1 MNSSLKPGGV
11 SSSLPLARP
20 DSLLGQIHSLFNSS
34 FNIAFGDEL
43 VNVAS
48 SQKQC
53 SSYGLVLD
61 EGLFTPLIKSI
72 LVGDRVSQKGAQ
84 MLIYSTYGG
93 VLEINLDELD
103 VLDLKIRPIQP
114 QLERLQAIDEALES
128 VSWQDEIGLPAD
140 ERSHAELQ
148 KLSNAAMS
156 TEEFY
161 EVFDYLCGRGKGLT
175 PSGDDVLLGYL
186 MVLKLFGKTPI
197 LEEWRLNSA
206 IQKTTAISVNYFKML
221 FRGYVSEYLQNFCQ
235 AAEKS
240 DIELLKQSVTAIK
253 QIGATSGSDTLLGI
267 SIGVGKIKK
276 LLNSLRFVTLR
287 QKEVSGKFLE
297 IFNRGTLV
305 NNQKIYQLVTSKQII
320 TKQ

>member
-1 MNSSLKPGGV
+1 MTSSIKPGEV

-20 DSLLGQIHSLFNSS
+20 NSPHGQIHSLFNSS

-61 EGLFTPLIKSI
+61 EGLFNPLIKDI
-72 LVGDRVSQKGAQ
+72 VVGDRVLQKGAQ
-84 MLIYSTYGG
+84 ILIYSTYGG

-103 VLDLKIRPIQP
+103 VLDLKIKQIQP
-114 QLERLQAIDEALES
+114 QLERLQVIDNALES
-128 VSWQDEIGLPAD
+128 VSWQEEIGLLAD
-140 ERSHAELQ
+140 ERSHSELQ

-186 MVLKLFGKTPI
+186 MVLKLFGKTPR
-197 LEEWRLNSA
+197 LEEWRLQSA
-206 IQKTTAISVNYFKML
+206 IQKTTAISVNYFRML

-235 AAEKS
+235 AAE
-240 DIELLKQSVTAIK
+240 
-253 QIGATSGSDTLLGI
+253 
-267 SIGVGKIKK
+267 
-276 LLNSLRFVTLR
+276 
-287 QKEVSGKFLE
+287 
-297 IFNRGTLV
+297 
-305 NNQKIYQLVTSKQII
+305 
-320 TKQ
+320 